1 MHFVPQLTTESA
13 ILMVLL
19 ATSMWNTWF
28 ISLKFLKNYPIDGF
42 YVTLFTTSII
52 FVWAVGFSLDGEALL
67 QNMRDVFAR
76 DPNRVIVPVVC
87 GIMYAAGMRFSL
99 HIISIIG
106 LSLAQPIQSS
116 IGVLVGTTFAANVG
130 GVPEGYSLSLVYLAS
145 LILLIAIIF
154 AMQAGRLRIKAQETA
169 VEKNVLQY
177 SMRDIWISIGLAVA
191 TSVFGL
197 AYIFSLSYSLRSIT
211 QPNGL
216 EVLPY
221 MALLSTGAFTG
232 SMLSSGVRLMRK
244 KQWPIVFRAPFS
256 IHKFGIWSG
265 LFHYGG
271 NIIHTYASA
280 FLSTVVSFPLGLTG
294 GLWVH
299 FWGIVFG
306 EYKGSPRKVYV
317 FLGISLLLYIV
328 GAYLIASTRF

>member
-1 MHFVPQLTTESA
+1 MHFVPELTTGSA
-13 ILMVLL
+13 IFMVLF

-28 ISLKFLKNYPIDGF
+28 ISLKFLKDYPIDGF
-42 YVTLFTTSII
+42 YVTLFTTSVI
-52 FVWAVGFSLDGEALL
+52 FVWSVGFSLDGSALL
-67 QNMRDVFAR
+67 QNIGDVFVA
-76 DPNRVIVPVVC
+76 DASRVIVPLVC
-87 GIMYAAGMRFSL
+87 GILYVAGMRFTLYIFSV
-99 HIISIIG
+99 IG
-106 LSLAQPIQSS
+106 LSLAQPIKSS
-116 IGVLVGTTFAANVG
+116 IAVLVGTTIAAVVG
-130 GVPEGYSLSLVYLAS
+130 GVPEGYSLTLIYVAS
-145 LILLIAIIF
+145 IILLIAIF
-154 AMQAGRLRIKAQETA
+154 FTMQAGRLRIKAQETA
-169 VEKNVLQY
+169 TEKNVLQY
-177 SMRDIWISIGLAVA
+177 SIRDVWVAISLAVV

-197 AYIFSLSYSLRSIT
+197 AYTFSLSYSLRSIT

-221 MALLSTGAFTG
+221 MALLSTGAFAG
-232 SMLSSGVRLMRK
+232 AMLTSGIRLTLK
-244 KQWPIVFRAPFS
+244 KQWPVVFKAPFS

-280 FLSTVVSFPLGLTG
+280 FLSTVVSYPLGLTG

-317 FLGISLLLYIV
+317 YLGIGLILYML
-328 GAYLIASTRF
+328 GAYLVASTNF